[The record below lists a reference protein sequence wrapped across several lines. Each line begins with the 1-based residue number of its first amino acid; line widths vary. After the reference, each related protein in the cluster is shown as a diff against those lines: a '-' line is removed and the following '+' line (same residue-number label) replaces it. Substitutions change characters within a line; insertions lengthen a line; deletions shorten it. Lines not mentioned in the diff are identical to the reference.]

1 MISHKSDLTGI
12 FPFDLVMSDSVRVK
26 LEQLPVVPISEY
38 EVAMSVE
45 SSEDDQLLVWF
56 VPRKLLKKKTT
67 RGKEYW
73 ILKVV
78 DSNNAM
84 VDIKCW
90 NPSENDT
97 IYVNQPYMAKLDYN
111 DQWGFST
118 RSMYHNFRVL

>member
-1 MISHKSDLTGI
+1 
-12 FPFDLVMSDSVRVK
+12 MSDNVRIK

-38 EVAMSVE
+38 EMAMSVE
-45 SSEDDQLLVWF
+45 STGDDQLLVWF

-67 RGKEYW
+67 KGKDYW

-90 NPSENDT
+90 NPRDT
-97 IYVNQPYMAKLDYN
+97 DTVYVNQPYMARLEYSE
-111 DQWGFST
+111 QWGFST
-118 RSMYHNFRVL
+118 RSIGKRFRLLG